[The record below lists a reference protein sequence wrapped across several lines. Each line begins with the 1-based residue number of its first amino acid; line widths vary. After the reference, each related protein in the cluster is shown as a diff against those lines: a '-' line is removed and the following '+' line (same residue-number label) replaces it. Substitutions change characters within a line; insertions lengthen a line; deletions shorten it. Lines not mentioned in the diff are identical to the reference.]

1 MELRSG
7 TMRRQ
12 SDARLVNHRAQC
24 GAVILM
30 PEWSEYLDRSRV
42 RHLWACEGCDY
53 KFETTVQFA
62 EA

>member
-1 MELRSG
+1 MDLRSN
-7 TMRRQ
+7 TARRL
-12 SDARLVNHRAQC
+12 AEPRLVNHCAQC

-30 PEWSEYLDRSRV
+30 PEWSEYLDRGRV
-42 RHLWACEGCDY
+42 RHLWACDGCGY